1 MRLIFCIHLW
11 SQGQPPISSCT
22 VPWVSGFETTKKGS
36 WMKESSQ
43 HHHNVTHPHDCHAV
57 RIHVCSF
64 SVELTPRTDDVIAF
78 LFLTVTCLG
87 LLKSAEHALHCR
99 QLSPQKGAHQSSLQ
113 KHVNDIDVKINCY
126 TADWRGELH
135 NGCSL
140 HGQHTGPPT
149 TRWEIAPLQHIWE
162 RCCVEWFELP
172 TALCQLQQWLC
183 DIPRMVA
190 LCYCVHKAAGTNN
203 WRVNPWALKRE
214 VQVVPLAVGQDE
226 ISWSQWASG

>member
-1 MRLIFCIHLW
+1 MDILIRGEIQLA
-11 SQGQPPISSCT
+11 SSGEDKSKNRILLCG
-22 VPWVSGFETTKKGS
+22 WVLFYYRAGDQSSIDESIPKK

-113 KHVNDIDVKINCY
+113 KHVNGIAVKINCY

-149 TRWEIAPLQHIWE
+149 TRWEIAPLQHI
-162 RCCVEWFELP
+162 
-172 TALCQLQQWLC
+172 
-183 DIPRMVA
+183 
-190 LCYCVHKAAGTNN
+190 
-203 WRVNPWALKRE
+203 
-214 VQVVPLAVGQDE
+214 
-226 ISWSQWASG
+226 